1 MNLVQRIQ
9 DILLKPKD
17 TWPAIDAEGG
27 DTASIYKNYLIYIA
41 LVPAV
46 AGFIGM
52 SIIGM
57 GSFGMSYR
65 VPLMSGLANMLIG
78 YVMSLVMVFAL
89 GLIAN
94 ALAPTFGG
102 TKNPLNA
109 LKLVAYGSTAGF
121 LGGIFSLLPSL
132 SILSLLAALYSIYL
146 IYTGVSVMMKSPPE
160 KAVGYTAVLIV
171 CGIVAAL
178 IVGALSAMFGVG
190 RHGMGNFGS
199 MGDGG
204 GNIAITTPDGSI
216 TLNTAKMEAAAKQ
229 MEEAGKRME
238 SAQASG
244 DHAAAGKAVA
254 DMMGAMGA
262 GAAFPTEDMKAWLPA
277 TLAGQARTSFEVQ
290 GGAAMGIVGS
300 TAKASYGTGETQMH
314 LTVTDA
320 GGMGALMGLAAA
332 ANMTMDKETA
342 TSVEKAYKAGKR
354 SLREEYRKDGS
365 RAEMTAMLE
374 NGLMVELKAD
384 QMSIDKVK
392 QALAE
397 VDLSRMESAKRPA
410 AKPQ

>member
-57 GSFGMSYR
+57 GVFGMSYR
-65 VPLMSGLANMLIG
+65 VPLMSGLANMVVG
-78 YVMSLVMVFAL
+78 YVMSLVMVFVL
-89 GLIAN
+89 SLIAN

-109 LKLVAYGSTAGF
+109 LKLVAFGSTAGF

-132 SILSLLAALYSIYL
+132 SILGLLAAAYSIYL
-146 IYTGVSVMMKSPPE
+146 IYTGVPVMMKSPPD
-160 KAVGYTAVLIV
+160 KAVGYTAVLII

-178 IVGALSAMFGVG
+178 IVGALSALFGVG
-190 RHGMGNFGS
+190 RHSGGFGS
-199 MGDGG
+199 MDNGG
-204 GNIAITTPDGSI
+204 GNIAINTPDGSI
-216 TLNTAKMEAAAKQ
+216 TLNTSKLEAAAKQ

-244 DHAAAGKAVA
+244 DPAAAGKAVA
-254 DMMGAMGA
+254 EMMGAMGA

-277 TLAGQARTSFEVQ
+277 KLAGQDRTSFEVQ
-290 GGAAMGIVGS
+290 GGVAMGIAGS
-300 TAKASYGTGETQMH
+300 TAKASYGTGDSQFH
-314 LTVTDA
+314 LSVTDA

-342 TSVEKAYKAGKR
+342 TSVEKAYKTGKR
-354 SLREEYRKDGS
+354 SMREDYQKDGS
-365 RAEMTAMLE
+365 RAEITAMLE

-392 QALAE
+392 QAMAE
-397 VDLSRMESAKRPA
+397 LDLSRMESAKRPP

>member
-17 TWPAIDAEGG
+17 TWPAIEAEAG
-27 DTASIYKNYLIYIA
+27 DTTSIYKNYLVYLA

-46 AGFIGM
+46 AGFVGMSLIGIGM
-52 SIIGM
+52 FGVSI
-57 GSFGMSYR
+57 R
-65 VPLMSGLANMLIG
+65 VPFLSGLTHMVVG
-78 YVMSLVMVFAL
+78 YVMSLAMVFAL

-102 TKNPLNA
+102 TKSPLNA

-132 SILSLLAALYSIYL
+132 SILGLLAAAYSIYL
-146 IYTGVSVMMKSPPE
+146 IYVGVPVLMKSPPD
-160 KAVGYTAVLIV
+160 KAAGYTAVLII

-178 IVGALSAMFGVG
+178 IVGAVSSMFGVG
-190 RHGMGNFGS
+190 RHGMGGLGG
-199 MGDGG
+199 MGDAG
-204 GNIAITTPDGSI
+204 GNIAINTPNGSI
-216 TLNTAKMEAAAKQ
+216 NVDTSKLEAAAKK

-238 SAQASG
+238 TAQASG
-244 DHAAAGKAVA
+244 DPAAAGKAMA
-254 DMMGAMGA
+254 DMMGAMAG
-262 GAAFPTEDMKAWLPA
+262 GAAFPTDDMKAWLPA

-300 TAKASYGTGETQMH
+300 TAKASYGTGESQLH
-314 LTVTDA
+314 LSVTDA
-320 GGMGALMGLAAA
+320 GGMGAMMGLAAW
-332 ANMTMDKETA
+332 ANMTVDKETA
-342 TSVEKAYKAGKR
+342 TSVEKVYKVGKR
-354 SLREEYRKDGS
+354 SMREEYQKDGS
-365 RAEMTAMLE
+365 QAELTTMLD
-374 NGLMVELKAD
+374 NGLVVELKGH

-397 VDLSRMESAKRPA
+397 VNLSGMEAAKRPA